1 MSPPLPTVER
11 FSGDGLDL
19 AAEIA
24 GPPDGQPVLFFHGGG
39 QSRRS
44 WRGAA
49 QRLAAAGYRT
59 LNFDLRGHGDSGWD
73 HNGDYLLDAY
83 GRDVARLIDH
93 FDRPLCLVGASRGGQ
108 AALVGASRRPGR
120 VLLLML
126 ADIAPLLIDNGID
139 RMRDFFQTS
148 AGGFADVDAAAD
160 ALAHQL
166 ELPRKR
172 DASGLAKSLRRASD
186 GRLYWHWDPLTVALP
201 MIHPPS
207 EGQGIELAA
216 SLVRCPVV
224 MVRAEHS
231 EIVSDAGVALF
242 HHLTPQLE
250 VIEAKGVGHMFTG
263 DRNDAFAETLL
274 EQLGR
279 FAPVTA

>member
-1 MSPPLPTVER
+1 MSTPSPAVER
-11 FSGDGLDL
+11 LAGDGLDL
-19 AAEIA
+19 AAEVS

-44 WRGAA
+44 WQRAA
-49 QRLAAAGYRT
+49 RRLAAKGYRT
-59 LNFDLRGHGDSGWD
+59 LNFDLRGHGDSGWAGD
-73 HNGDYLLDAY
+73 GDYLLDAY

-93 FDRPLCLVGASRGGQ
+93 FDRPVCLVGASRGGQ
-108 AALVGASRRPGR
+108 AALVGASLRPGR

-126 ADIAPLLIDNGID
+126 ADVAPMLIEKGVD
-139 RMRDFFQTS
+139 RIKDFFHAS

-160 ALAHQL
+160 ALAHRL
-166 ELPRKR
+166 EQPRKR
-172 DASGLAKSLRRASD
+172 DASGLAKALRRGND

-201 MIHPPS
+201 MLNPPS
-207 EGQGIELAA
+207 EGQGIEAAA

-231 EIVSDAGVALF
+231 DVVSDAGVALF
-242 HHLTPQLE
+242 HRLTPQLE

-274 EQLGR
+274 EQLAR